1 VLERGTEG
9 ASGRVE
15 RADCGRMA
23 SAPGMS
29 ALLGLNLL
37 MSGFAC
43 GGAWYHVHVTFGLSY
58 DKDIS
63 LWEDWWDNAGKVLAE
78 LGEEE
83 VQQALDAARAL
94 SALAVALALGAF
106 ALSLIETIGIC
117 GMRRLVGLVSL
128 LVALCAT
135 GAVAAWSAEMP
146 WRDENPMLVYGY
158 GFFFQALLS
167 LSAFG
172 AAMAS
177 CRRPRESALPVAQ
190 VYYVRLD

>member
-1 VLERGTEG
+1 
-9 ASGRVE
+9 
-15 RADCGRMA
+15 MA

-37 MSGFAC
+37 LGGIAC

-63 LWEDWWDNAGKVLAE
+63 LWEEWWDNAGKVLAE
-78 LGEEE
+78 LGDEE
-83 VQQALDAARAL
+83 VQQALDATRAL
-94 SALAVALALGAF
+94 SALAVVLSLGAF
-106 ALSLIETIGIC
+106 ALSLVETIGIC
-117 GMRRLVGLVSL
+117 GLRRLVGLVSL

-135 GAVAAWSAEMP
+135 GAVAAWGAKMP
-146 WRDENPMLVYGY
+146 WRSDNPVLVYGY
-158 GFFFQALLS
+158 GFFFEALLA

-177 CRRPRESALPVAQ
+177 CRRQRETALPVAE